1 MKKAIALIL
10 TLVMFASLLSVSAMA
25 EETWYLNF
33 DGAGI
38 ALYVPDSFMQPKG
51 MLYPSIGEEL
61 GYNTGWY
68 YLDMDYFAMSEDE
81 YNAIIDK
88 DDFTEEDH
96 NMLFSNMANIF
107 SMYTLADGANLDAM
121 AAYLAQHGFPIDLSC
136 VSKIDESAGYTY
148 YLYMNPNQN
157 ISAFRPEFADE
168 FRAMQAQVQEI
179 VKSAELYMP
188 VDPFAEMEG
197 RKLSFSTTDI
207 NGNPVSSEELFGQHE
222 ITMLN
227 VWASWCGPCVGELS
241 ELEAINGRLAG
252 KNCAVVGLLYDGAD
266 PDAVQTARGILQE
279 KGVTYTIIL
288 PPDNVD
294 ELFDMSAF
302 PTTFFVDKTG
312 TLVGKPVEGAAVDAY
327 EGAVDGLLSAGSTA
341 ELKQGGFTAGL
352 NEGKSAAPKGAAA
365 NDAGMYRVYVSDE
378 SGKPVEGATVQF
390 CSDSECTLGKTDAQ
404 GVASFQVPEGNYTV
418 HLLKVPADYE
428 KNSAEFTMPNT
439 YSDLSIV
446 VDHK

>member
-25 EETWYLNF
+25 EEYWYMDF

-38 ALYVPDSFMQPKG
+38 ALYIPDSYMETKG
-51 MLYPSIGEEL
+51 YLYPSVGEEL

-68 YLDMDYFAMSEDE
+68 YLDMDYYAMTEDE
-81 YNAIIDK
+81 YDAILDK
-88 DDFTEEDH
+88 DDFTDADQA
-96 NMLFSNMANIF
+96 MLFSNMANIF
-107 SMYTLADGANLDAM
+107 SMYTLASGANLEAM
-121 AAYLAQHGFPIDLSC
+121 AAYLAQQGFPIDLSC
-136 VSKIDESAGYTY
+136 ISKIGEDAGFTY

-168 FRAMQAQVQEI
+168 FRALQARVQEI
-179 VKSAELYMP
+179 AEGAERFAPVNPYAEL
-188 VDPFAEMEG
+188 EG
-197 RKLSFSTTDI
+197 KKLSFNTTDI
-207 NGNPVSSEELFGQHE
+207 NGNPIFSEELFGQHE

-227 VWASWCGPCVGELS
+227 VWASWCGPCAGELP
-241 ELEAINGRLAG
+241 ELEAINGRLAA
-252 KNCAVVGLLYDGAD
+252 KNCAVVGLLYDGDD
-266 PDAVQTARGILQE
+266 PAAVETAKGILQE

-294 ELFDMSAF
+294 EILDMHAF
-302 PTTFFVDKTG
+302 PTTFFVDKNG

-327 EGAVDGLLSAGSTA
+327 EGAVDGLLAAGSA
-341 ELKQGGFTAGL
+341 APKQGGFSAGL
-352 NEGKSAAPKGAAA
+352 NEGKNAVPTGAAA
-365 NDAGMYRVYVSDE
+365 NDAGMYRVYVSDD

-390 CSDSECTLGKTDAQ
+390 CSDSECMLGKTDAQ
-404 GVASFQVPEGNYTV
+404 GVASFEVPEGNYTV

-428 KNSAEFTMPNT
+428 KNTSEFTMLST

>member
-25 EETWYLNF
+25 EEYWCLDFN
-33 DGAGI
+33 GAGI
-38 ALYVPDSFMQPKG
+38 SLYVPDSYMQTKG

-96 NMLFSNMANIF
+96 NLLFSNMANIF
-107 SMYTLADGANLDAM
+107 SMYTLADGADLNAM
-121 AAYLAQHGFPIDLSC
+121 AAYLAQQGFPIDLSC
-136 VSKIDESAGYTY
+136 VTKMDEGAGYTY
-148 YLYMNPNQN
+148 YLYLNPNQN
-157 ISAFRPEFADE
+157 ISSFRPEFAAE
-168 FRAMQAQVQEI
+168 FQAMQGAVQEI
-179 VKSAELYMP
+179 AKRAELYMP
-188 VDPFAEMEG
+188 VDPFAGMEG
-197 RKLSFSTTDI
+197 KKLSFNTTDI

-266 PDAVQTARGILQE
+266 PDAVQTAKGILQE

-294 ELFDMSAF
+294 ELFDMTAF
-302 PTTFFVDKTG
+302 PTSFFVDKTG
-312 TLVGKPVEGAAVDAY
+312 TLVGKPVEGAAVEAY
-327 EGAVDGLLSAGSTA
+327 EGAIDGLLAAGSSPA
-341 ELKQGGFTAGL
+341 PSQGGVTAGL
-352 NEGKSAAPKGAAA
+352 NAVKAAVPTGAVA
-365 NDAGMYRVYVSDE
+365 NDAGMYRVYVADD

-404 GVASFQVPEGNYTV
+404 GVASFQVPEGSYTV

-428 KNSAEFTMPNT
+428 KNSTEYTMLST

>member
-157 ISAFRPEFADE
+157 ISAFRPEFAAE
-168 FRAMQAQVQEI
+168 FQAMQ
-179 VKSAELYMP
+179 
-188 VDPFAEMEG
+188 
-197 RKLSFSTTDI
+197 
-207 NGNPVSSEELFGQHE
+207 
-222 ITMLN
+222 
-227 VWASWCGPCVGELS
+227 
-241 ELEAINGRLAG
+241 
-252 KNCAVVGLLYDGAD
+252 
-266 PDAVQTARGILQE
+266 
-279 KGVTYTIIL
+279 
-288 PPDNVD
+288 
-294 ELFDMSAF
+294 
-302 PTTFFVDKTG
+302 
-312 TLVGKPVEGAAVDAY
+312 
-327 EGAVDGLLSAGSTA
+327 GAV
-341 ELKQGGFTAGL
+341 
-352 NEGKSAAPKGAAA
+352 
-365 NDAGMYRVYVSDE
+365 
-378 SGKPVEGATVQF
+378 
-390 CSDSECTLGKTDAQ
+390 
-404 GVASFQVPEGNYTV
+404 
-418 HLLKVPADYE
+418 
-428 KNSAEFTMPNT
+428 
-439 YSDLSIV
+439 
-446 VDHK
+446 